1 MRMRSSLLLVLIL
14 AAAACGEDSVP
25 TPEVD
30 SPRGNRP
37 DPRIIPGGG
46 IGDGAIDGV
55 VNLYVIDDVTREPIS
70 GAEVRVGDLAGTT
83 GADGLFIAEGV
94 VGPQDIVVKAAG
106 HRKELW
112 VGANGAN
119 VTINLELDNQA
130 TPPSATLTGTIANY
144 DSVPF
149 TPQANHA
156 KVALISFSQTDKLG
170 DPANEITTP
179 ATPGQLPGNLCI
191 GPTCDFTV
199 KTRTGKLALFATIFD
214 FDSKGTDDE
223 SDDTST
229 IIGFAVKR
237 NIDTA
242 TATGAQDLTVIA
254 DADLQTLAIDFASPP
269 SGLPTRGALVGIEL
283 GTDGVLLAGTTTGTS
298 LKVPKLAAL
307 TGATGYRLTA
317 IATDNQ
323 DPPAQSI
330 VFRRGL
336 TSSTLAAGTW
346 LAPPSGIT
354 LTKQGG
360 SWTNAAGATVHSI
373 ELSQG
378 ATRILNVTVFDSS
391 RTSFDMPDLVTLP
404 SGPVEAVINAFAAE
418 GFDVTNF
425 ALDEDE
431 TKIDRVGGQQTTIN

>member
-1 MRMRSSLLLVLIL
+1 MRSSLLLVLIL
-14 AAAACGEDSVP
+14 AAACGEDTVP

-30 SPRGNRP
+30 STPGNRP
-37 DPRIIPGGG
+37 DPRVIPGGG

-55 VNLYVIDDVTREPIS
+55 VNLYVIDDATREPIS

-83 GADGLFIAEGV
+83 GADGLFIADGV

-112 VGANGAN
+112 IGANGAN
-119 VTINLELDNQA
+119 VTINVEVDNQSA
-130 TPPSATLTGTIANY
+130 PPSATLTGTIANY
-144 DSVPF
+144 ASVPF

-170 DPANEITTP
+170 DPANDITTP
-179 ATPGQLPGNLCI
+179 AAPGQLPSNLCI
-191 GPTCDFTV
+191 GPTCDFTIN
-199 KTRTGKLALFATIFD
+199 TRTGKLALLATIFD
-214 FDSKGTDDE
+214 FDSKGTED
-223 SDDTST
+223 SADDTST

-237 NIDTA
+237 GIDTA
-242 TATGAQDLTVIA
+242 TATGPQDLTVIA
-254 DADLQTLAIDFASPP
+254 GADLQTLAIDFASPP

-283 GTDGVLLAGTTTGTS
+283 GTDGVLLAGTTDGTS
-298 LKVPKLAAL
+298 LSAPKLAAL

-336 TSSTLAAGTW
+336 TGSTLAAGTW
-346 LAPPSGIT
+346 LAPPSAIA
-354 LTKQGG
+354 LTRQGG
-360 SWTNAAGATVHSI
+360 SWTNAPGATVHSI

-378 ATRILNVTVFDSS
+378 ATKIVNVTVFDSA
-391 RTSFDMPDLVTLP
+391 RTSFEMPDLITLP
-404 SGPVEAVINAFAAE
+404 SGPVDAVINAFAAE
-418 GFDVTNF
+418 GFDVTDF
-425 ALDEDE
+425 SLDDDE
-431 TKIDRVGGQQTTIN
+431 NKIDRVGGQQTTLD